1 MHLSQLE
8 LLRTVAECGGYAGA
22 SKQLGVVRSAI
33 HRRIRMLEA
42 EVGRRL
48 FEREG
53 RRVNLTKAGQRLLD
67 LDVRIREET
76 GQTLSQ
82 IRHLAKDRD

>member
-1 MHLSQLE
+1 M
-8 LLRTVAECGGYAGA
+8 VAECGGYAGA
-22 SKQLGVVRSAI
+22 GKQLGVFRSDI
-33 HRRIRMLEA
+33 HRRIRSLET

-76 GQTLSQ
+76 GQTLGQ
-82 IRHLAKDRD
+82 IRDLSKDRG

>member
-8 LLRTVAECGGYAGA
+8 LLRMVAECGGYAGA
-22 SKQLGVVRSAI
+22 SKRLGIVRSAI
-33 HRRIRMLEA
+33 HRRIRLLET

-53 RRVNLTKAGQRLLD
+53 RSVHLTNAGKRLLE
-67 LDVRIREET
+67 LGARIREET

-82 IRHLAKDRD
+82 IRDLTKDRA